1 MSKEKNIQILE
12 HKIADI
18 DEKLLLYVERGIS
31 EKKIKSLE
39 MKKLQYETQLEEIEF
54 A

>member
-1 MSKEKNIQILE
+1 MSKEKDIKILE
-12 HKIADI
+12 HKISEI
-18 DEKLLLYVERGIS
+18 DEKLILYAERGIS

-39 MKKLQYETQLEEIEF
+39 MKKLKYETQLEEIQY